1 MGQFLLDSGTKI
13 LVIVV
18 AIYCARMVQQG
29 QKQTFVDTST
39 PEYIG
44 RIKFPG
50 YFRTEEEQKTWEKII
65 YGHKIDSVC
74 CNGKSIWKTPEKMRD
89 INGTE
94 RDIVQFTKLRQFYR
108 EVECTQAVE
117 YEKVTCEMEKAL
129 CSLVYQYNETESE
142 VQYAVGMFDYTCC
155 CVCIDIK

>member
-108 EVECTQAVE
+108 EVECTFAIVF
-117 YEKVTCEMEKAL
+117 MEKL
-129 CSLVYQYNETESE
+129 QQLRVSVDHTRPQVLFQYGTYFSETYLLKNRHK
-142 VQYAVGMFDYTCC
+142 V
-155 CVCIDIK
+155 